1 MATVARLLARLM
13 PVLPVLGLLAGC
25 VTRPTAPPPPSTE
38 AQLYLKY
45 SGPPID
51 SFTYL
56 GRYDGFRTLG
66 GPYLVIWTTFTN
78 AYLIKVRD
86 PCIELPFAST
96 VGLTSTSNTVNGNF
110 DFVLV
115 DHDRCRIGSI
125 QRVDYDAM
133 KKAHAAGP

>member
-1 MATVARLLARLM
+1 MTTIAPPLARLM
-13 PVLPVLGLLAGC
+13 AVILLPGLLVGC
-25 VTRPTAPPPPSTE
+25 VAAPAAPPSKE
-38 AQLYLKY
+38 ALLYLKY
-45 SGPPID
+45 AGPPID

-86 PCIELPFAST
+86 PCIELPFANR

-115 DHDRCRIGSI
+115 EHDRCRIGTI

-133 KKAHAAGP
+133 KKAHVAGP

>member
-1 MATVARLLARLM
+1 MPTTARLLALI
-13 PVLPVLGLLAGC
+13 PALGLLAGC
-25 VTRPTAPPPPSTE
+25 VAGPAAAPPPSKE

-45 SGPPID
+45 AGPPIE

-56 GRYDGFRTLG
+56 GRYDSFRTLG

-86 PCIELPFAST
+86 PCIQLPFANK
-96 VGLTSTSNTVNGNF
+96 VGLTSTSRTVNGNF

-115 DHDRCRIGSI
+115 EHDRCRIGTI

-133 KKAHAAGP
+133 KKAHVAGP